1 MSLRP
6 RLLAVDCATIPASI
20 ALLDGDVT
28 VCELVHDDDRR
39 ADAWLG
45 TAIERCLAE
54 SGVEFDGLDGFA
66 AAVGPGA
73 FTGIRVGIATCL
85 GLAAPLG
92 LPVAGVRTLDALATI
107 GRAASDVVAAC
118 IDARRGQV
126 YAALYGPEADEFSLP
141 ILPLWGPQ
149 VCDPEEFARRL
160 ATQAPGA
167 LVCGSGAPLI
177 AAHGEI
183 RIAGD
188 VLPLAAALGSLASR
202 AWTGDGEQRRWPP
215 PAPVYLRPPDARPP
229 RNPLR
234 DRRPQGSI

>member
-20 ALLDGDVT
+20 AVLNGNVT
-28 VCELVHDDDRR
+28 ACELVHDDDRR
-39 ADAWLG
+39 SDAWLG

-54 SGVEFDGLDGFA
+54 SDLGFDGLDGLA
-66 AAVGPGA
+66 ASVGPGT

-107 GRAASDVVAAC
+107 GRSESDLVAAC

-126 YAALYGPEADEFSLP
+126 YAALYGPEAGAFSLP
-141 ILPLWGPQ
+141 LKTLWGPQ
-149 VCDPEEFARRL
+149 VCDPGEFARRV
-160 ATQAPGA
+160 AAQEPRP

-177 AAHGEI
+177 AAHGDF
-183 RIAGD
+183 RLAGD

-202 AWTGDGEQRRWPP
+202 AWTRDREPPRWPAP
-215 PAPVYLRPPDARPP
+215 EPVYLRPPDARPP
-229 RNPLR
+229 LNPLR
-234 DRRPQGSI
+234 NRRRTQGS